1 MIICSKNNNS
11 KSKESETKWVHV
23 EHNNYI
29 KKTKNRSIY
38 FVVMKKKCT
47 FAPDLVRGG
56 SNKTGHNV
64 LRPAEKPV

>member
-1 MIICSKNNNS
+1 MRNPNS
-11 KSKESETKWVHV
+11 YTKV
-23 EHNNYI
+23 
-29 KKTKNRSIY
+29 KKHSIY
-38 FVVMKKKCT
+38 FVVTKKKRT